1 MRPVKIGTLTP
12 SDTSTVWF
20 NPAALTSTGAA
31 VAPLQ
36 TSTLDNLAHIVT
48 LTAPVQAT
56 LAGIAFTIVGTDAA
70 GNSQTEVIAAGPASG
85 ATVNSTKFFLS
96 VLTIQPSAT
105 MGTGAG
111 AKVLAVGLLAE
122 AIGYWVNLENT
133 MSAPMVMVNVTGTI
147 NYTVLQT
154 PANIFDEVGTV
165 YTALGVAIPNMSAVT
180 TQVLA
185 NGGES
190 CRAIMLRINSFTAG
204 ATITGY
210 INSAGGGY

>member
-85 ATVNSTKFFLS
+85 ATVNSTQFFLT
-96 VLTIQPSAT
+96 VETIQPSAT
-105 MGTGAG
+105 MGT
-111 AKVLAVGLLAE
+111 KVLAIGLLAE

-180 TQVLA
+180 AQVLA

>member
-20 NPAALTSTGAA
+20 NPGAFTSTGAA

-85 ATVNSTKFFLS
+85 ATVNSTQFFLT
-96 VLTIQPSAT
+96 VETIQPSAT
-105 MGTGAG
+105 MGGL
-111 AKVLAVGLLAE
+111 VLSVGLLAE

-165 YTALGVAIPNMSAVT
+165 YTDLGVAIPNMSAVT
-180 TQVLA
+180 AQVLA

-190 CRAIMLRINSFTAG
+190 CRAVMLRVNSFTAG
-204 ATITGY
+204 ATITAY
-210 INSAGGGY
+210 INNSGGGY

>member
-20 NPAALTSTGAA
+20 NPGAFTSTGAA

-85 ATVNSTKFFLS
+85 ATVNGTQFFLT
-96 VLTIQPSAT
+96 VETIQPSAT
-105 MGTGAG
+105 MGGL
-111 AKVLAVGLLAE
+111 VLSVGLLAE

-180 TQVLA
+180 AQVLA

-204 ATITGY
+204 ATITAH
-210 INSAGGGY
+210 INNSGGGY

>member
-20 NPAALTSTGAA
+20 NPASLTSTGAA

-85 ATVNSTKFFLS
+85 ATVNSTKFFLT
-96 VLTIQPSAT
+96 VETIQPSAT
-105 MGTGAG
+105 MGG
-111 AKVLAVGLLAE
+111 LLLSVGLLAE

-180 TQVLA
+180 AQVLA

>member
-20 NPAALTSTGAA
+20 NPASLTSTGAA

-36 TSTLDNLAHIVT
+36 TSTLDNLAHRVT

-56 LAGIAFTIVGTDAA
+56 LAGIAFTVVGTDAA

-85 ATVNSTKFFLS
+85 ATVNSTQFFLT
-96 VLTIQPSAT
+96 VETIQPSAT
-105 MGTGAG
+105 MGT
-111 AKVLAVGLLAE
+111 KVLAVGLLAE

-165 YTALGVAIPNMSAVT
+165 YTDLGVAIPNMSAVT
-180 TQVLA
+180 AQVLA

-204 ATITGY
+204 ATITAH
-210 INSAGGGY
+210 INNSGGGY

>member
-20 NPAALTSTGAA
+20 NPASLTSTGAA

-85 ATVNSTKFFLS
+85 ATVNSTKFFLT
-96 VLTIQPSAT
+96 VETIQPSAT
-105 MGTGAG
+105 MGT
-111 AKVLAVGLLAE
+111 KVLAIGLLAE

-133 MSAPMVMVNVTGTI
+133 MSAPMVMVGVTGTI
-147 NYTVLQT
+147 NYSVYQT
-154 PANIFDEVGTV
+154 PANIFDAPERDAV
-165 YTALGVAIPNMSAVT
+165 YTSIGMPITNLSAVT
-180 TQVLA
+180 ANVLA
-185 NGGES
+185 PAGES
-190 CRAIMLRINSFTAG
+190 CRAIMLRVNSFTAG
-204 ATITGY
+204 ATITAY
-210 INSAGGGY
+210 INNSGGGY

>member
-20 NPAALTSTGAA
+20 NPGAFTSTGAA

-85 ATVNSTKFFLS
+85 ATVNSTKFFLT
-96 VLTIQPSAT
+96 VETIQPSAT
-105 MGTGAG
+105 MGGL
-111 AKVLAVGLLAE
+111 VLSVGLLAE

-154 PANIFDEVGTV
+154 PANIFDEVGTA

-180 TQVLA
+180 AQVLA

-204 ATITGY
+204 ATITAH
-210 INSAGGGY
+210 INNSGGGY

>member
-20 NPAALTSTGAA
+20 NPASLTSTGAA
-31 VAPLQ
+31 VALLH
-36 TSTLDNLAHIVT
+36 TSTLDNLAHRVT

-56 LAGIAFTIVGTDAA
+56 LAGIAFTVVGTDAA

-85 ATVNSTKFFLS
+85 ATVNSTQFFLT
-96 VLTIQPSAT
+96 VETIQPSAT
-105 MGTGAG
+105 MGT
-111 AKVLAVGLLAE
+111 KVLAIGLLAE

-180 TQVLA
+180 AQVLA

-204 ATITGY
+204 ATITAH
-210 INSAGGGY
+210 INNSGGGY

>member
-1 MRPVKIGTLTP
+1 MRPVKIGPLTP

-20 NPAALTSTGAA
+20 NPASLTSTGAA

-36 TSTLDNLAHIVT
+36 TSTLDNLAHRIT
-48 LTAPVQAT
+48 LTAPVQAS
-56 LAGIAFTIVGTDAA
+56 LAALAFTVVGTDAA
-70 GNSQTEVIAAGPASG
+70 GNPQTEVIAAGPVSG

-105 MGTGAG
+105 MGGL
-111 AKVLAVGLLAE
+111 VLSVGLLAE

-154 PANIFDEVGTV
+154 PANIFDEVGTA
-165 YTALGVAIPNMSAVT
+165 YTALGIAIPNMSAVT

-190 CRAIMLRINSFTAG
+190 CRAIMLRVNSFTAG
-204 ATITGY
+204 ATITAH
-210 INSAGGGY
+210 INNSGGGY

>member
-20 NPAALTSTGAA
+20 NPASLTSTGAA

-36 TSTLDNLAHIVT
+36 TSTLDNLAHRVT

-56 LAGIAFTIVGTDAA
+56 LAGIAFTIVGTNANGAA
-70 GNSQTEVIAAGPASG
+70 QTEVIAAGPASG
-85 ATVNSTKFFLS
+85 ATVNSTQFFLT
-96 VLTIQPSAT
+96 VETIQPSAT
-105 MGTGAG
+105 MGT
-111 AKVLAVGLLAE
+111 KVLAVGLLAE

-154 PANIFDEVGTV
+154 PANIFDEVGTA

-180 TQVLA
+180 AQVLA

-204 ATITGY
+204 ATITAH
-210 INSAGGGY
+210 INNSGGGY

>member
-20 NPAALTSTGAA
+20 NPGAFTSTGAA

-85 ATVNSTKFFLS
+85 ATVNSTKFFLT
-96 VLTIQPSAT
+96 VETIQPSAT
-105 MGTGAG
+105 MGT
-111 AKVLAVGLLAE
+111 KVLAIGLLAE

-154 PANIFDEVGTV
+154 PANIFDEVGTA
-165 YTALGVAIPNMSAVT
+165 YTALGIAIPNMSAVT

-190 CRAIMLRINSFTAG
+190 CRAIMLRVNSFTAG
-204 ATITGY
+204 ATITAH
-210 INSAGGGY
+210 INNSGGGY

>member
-20 NPAALTSTGAA
+20 NPGAFTSTGAA

-85 ATVNSTKFFLS
+85 ATVNSTKFFLT
-96 VLTIQPSAT
+96 VETIQPSAT
-105 MGTGAG
+105 MGT
-111 AKVLAVGLLAE
+111 KVLAIGLLAE

-165 YTALGVAIPNMSAVT
+165 YTDLGVAIPNMSAVT
-180 TQVLA
+180 AQVLA

-204 ATITGY
+204 ATITAH
-210 INSAGGGY
+210 INNSGGGY

>member
-20 NPAALTSTGAA
+20 NPASLTSTGAA

-85 ATVNSTKFFLS
+85 ATVNSTQFFLT
-96 VLTIQPSAT
+96 VETIQPSAT
-105 MGTGAG
+105 MGT
-111 AKVLAVGLLAE
+111 KVLAIGLLAE

-165 YTALGVAIPNMSAVT
+165 YTDLGVAIPNMSAVT
-180 TQVLA
+180 AQVLA

-204 ATITGY
+204 ATITAH
-210 INSAGGGY
+210 INNSGGGY

>member
-20 NPAALTSTGAA
+20 NPGAFTSTGAA

-36 TSTLDNLAHIVT
+36 TSTLDNLAHRVT

-56 LAGIAFTIVGTDAA
+56 LAGIAFTIVGTNANGAA
-70 GNSQTEVIAAGPASG
+70 QTEVIAAGPASG
-85 ATVNSTKFFLS
+85 ATVNGTQFFLT
-96 VLTIQPSAT
+96 VETIQPSAT
-105 MGTGAG
+105 MGT
-111 AKVLAVGLLAE
+111 KVLAVGLLAE

-165 YTALGVAIPNMSAVT
+165 YTDLGVAIPNMSAVT
-180 TQVLA
+180 AQVLA

-204 ATITGY
+204 ATITAH
-210 INSAGGGY
+210 INNSGGGY

>member
-20 NPAALTSTGAA
+20 NPGAFTSTGAA

-85 ATVNSTKFFLS
+85 ATVNSTQFFLT
-96 VLTIQPSAT
+96 VETIQPSAT
-105 MGTGAG
+105 MGG
-111 AKVLAVGLLAE
+111 LLLSVGLLAE

-165 YTALGVAIPNMSAVT
+165 YTDLGVAIPNMSAVT
-180 TQVLA
+180 AQVLA

-190 CRAIMLRINSFTAG
+190 CRAVMLRVNSFTAG
-204 ATITGY
+204 ATITAY
-210 INSAGGGY
+210 INNSGGGY

>member
-20 NPAALTSTGAA
+20 NPGAFTSTGAA

-85 ATVNSTKFFLS
+85 ATVNSTQFFLT
-96 VLTIQPSAT
+96 VETIQPSAT
-105 MGTGAG
+105 MGT
-111 AKVLAVGLLAE
+111 KVLAVGLLAE

-180 TQVLA
+180 AQVLA

-204 ATITGY
+204 ATITAH
-210 INSAGGGY
+210 INNSGGGY

>member
-20 NPAALTSTGAA
+20 NPGAFTSTGAA

-85 ATVNSTKFFLS
+85 ATVNSTKFFLT
-96 VLTIQPSAT
+96 VETIQPSAT
-105 MGTGAG
+105 MGG
-111 AKVLAVGLLAE
+111 LLLSVGLLAE

-154 PANIFDEVGTV
+154 PANIFDEVGTA

-180 TQVLA
+180 AQVLA

-204 ATITGY
+204 ATITAH
-210 INSAGGGY
+210 INNSGGGY

>member
-20 NPAALTSTGAA
+20 NPGAFTSTGAA

-85 ATVNSTKFFLS
+85 ATVNSTKFFLT
-96 VLTIQPSAT
+96 VETIQPSAT
-105 MGTGAG
+105 MGG
-111 AKVLAVGLLAE
+111 LLLSVGLLAE

-154 PANIFDEVGTV
+154 PANIFDEVGTA
-165 YTALGVAIPNMSAVT
+165 YTALGIAIPNMSAVT

-190 CRAIMLRINSFTAG
+190 CRAIMLRVNSFTAG
-204 ATITGY
+204 ATITAH
-210 INSAGGGY
+210 INNSGGGY

>member
-20 NPAALTSTGAA
+20 NPASLTSTGAA

-36 TSTLDNLAHIVT
+36 TSTLDNLAHRVT

-85 ATVNSTKFFLS
+85 ATVNSTQFFLT
-96 VLTIQPSAT
+96 VETIQPSAT
-105 MGTGAG
+105 MGT
-111 AKVLAVGLLAE
+111 KVLAVGLLAE

-180 TQVLA
+180 AQVLA

-190 CRAIMLRINSFTAG
+190 CRAVMLRVNSFTAG
-204 ATITGY
+204 ATITAY
-210 INSAGGGY
+210 INNSGGGY